1 MEVYCTRPRTT
12 DEAPHWTR
20 ISEALLSSSDPQRQA
35 LQNCKCAVC
44 GMPLILGNDRY
55 VPIEA
60 LGQGGFGYT
69 FLAWDLKFPYP
80 NGTYATRVIKQF
92 RSDQLGLP
100 GQIESALRSFKQE
113 VQILSTLKH
122 PQIPLVYEPFQVQTT
137 ANTYAYFVQEHV
149 PGKDL
154 QVGLRARKATDQSWT
169 EAEIRDL
176 LTQLLEIL
184 NYIHTRFAAPIVHRD
199 IKPSNIIQGED
210 GRFHLVDFGSVK
222 QVVATIE
229 SGLSHP
235 ETQCVVSAG
244 YSPPEQYHGQVDCSS
259 DLYALGKTCISLL
272 TGSQA
277 PQRDWQK
284 SRSISPKL
292 VRVLQRMTQSDPQ
305 ARYRSTTAVQTAL
318 ATHRWAIPS
327 SQSLPTPIAGT
338 MVKWLLIG
346 SGMSVTATLLTAV
359 LSNSITNSCP
369 EKINDIVFPDGTF
382 ETCCSTSWEALSDAI
397 SSRIQQPNTKT
408 RFLRQELPPSS
419 GPPNSELGLDRL
431 IEGKLDFALI
441 SKNIPEINYK
451 TAKAKN
457 LTLHKIPIGKI
468 SLAVVVHPSLKLPL
482 NGITDEQ
489 LTQITNCTVRNWQEL
504 DGPDL
509 PIRYYTTKPQIIVGC
524 PTQKEIRHANAAH
537 ASVAQDLGG
546 IAVSPSSF
554 AKENC
559 DIQVLSFGVNR
570 DHLIHP
576 FEGKGVSQDDC
587 RSGKKSKVSL
597 AAIKDPDYAPRVLE
611 LSIVLSSG
619 SLNQSAGKA
628 YVKAFQTEQGKQI
641 MGYAGAVPCGEIWC
655 SQPD

>member
-1 MEVYCTRPRTT
+1 
-12 DEAPHWTR
+12 
-20 ISEALLSSSDPQRQA
+20 
-35 LQNCKCAVC
+35 VC

-229 SGLSHP
+229 SGLSQP
-235 ETQCVVSAG
+235 ETQCVVSEG

-284 SRSISPKL
+284 GRSVSPKL

-305 ARYRSTTAVQTAL
+305 ERYRSASAVLHQLQGTKNQKRWYHVPPWLMLGGAAAL
-318 ATHRWAIPS
+318 SIALFSHGYAVVTHPSKPPIPVRDY
-327 SQSLPTPIAGT
+327 QNKLPNI
-338 MVKWLLIG
+338 
-346 SGMSVTATLLTAV
+346 SSVTDVPSGEFKYGGSTTWLELYSRLNPIIKQTFPQ
-359 LSNSITNSCP
+359 L
-369 EKINDIVFPDGTF
+369 VFTWQAPPKNTWVH
-382 ETCCSTSWEALSDAI
+382 SEAGIDML
-397 SSRIQQPNTKT
+397 IQGQ
-408 RFLRQELPPSS
+408 
-419 GPPNSELGLDRL
+419 
-431 IEGKLDFALI
+431 LDFALSSKGIPDKQKQKAQVANVKLKEIPIAI
-441 SKNIPEINYK
+441 SS
-451 TAKAKN
+451 TAIIVNPN
-457 LTLHKIPIGKI
+457 LTVDAITGPELDLIKQGKI
-468 SLAVVVHPSLKLPL
+468 KNWNELRGPNRTITIYQTDQFYLEGADFVKVMNATEAHQRIAKDIG
-482 NGITDEQ
+482 GIT
-489 LTQITNCTVRNWQEL
+489 IS
-504 DGPDL
+504 P
-509 PIRYYTTKPQIIVGC
+509 
-524 PTQKEIRHANAAH
+524 
-537 ASVAQDLGG
+537 AQ
-546 IAVSPSSF
+546 IAVSQCQIK
-554 AKENC
+554 A
-559 DIQVLSFGVNR
+559 LSLGSDL
-570 DHLIHP
+570 DHLVHP
-576 FEGKGVSQDDC
+576 YQQKTISISDCLAGRKNKINLQVIEDVSYLL
-587 RSGKKSKVSL
+587 R
-597 AAIKDPDYAPRVLE
+597 RE
-611 LSIVLSSG
+611 LSIIIIEDGGRKQWIGETYAYILRTSEAQ
-619 SLNQSAGKA
+619 NQIRVAG
-628 YVKAFQTEQGKQI
+628 YVPIDRPIK
-641 MGYAGAVPCGEIWC
+641 
-655 SQPD
+655 